1 MGRKGAWQCEPFK
14 KVPEGT
20 LWSCSLAT
28 LLQAAERQ
36 RAALLSLTG
45 AAKGFGGRSE
55 ARGFGGKGQLSA
67 VPPFREDTEG
77 TRMGE

>member
-1 MGRKGAWQCEPFK
+1 MSPSRRYQKEPS
-14 KVPEGT
+14 GLA
-20 LWSCSLAT
+20 LWPH

>member
-1 MGRKGAWQCEPFK
+1 M
-14 KVPEGT
+14 
-20 LWSCSLAT
+20 
-28 LLQAAERQ
+28 AERQ